1 LRHSIGNPRAA
12 FAVFALFSLV
22 GGAADYTLAEV
33 HLTAT
38 EGDNGDDFAAS
49 ITELGDLDGDGRW
62 ELLVG
67 APADQTAGLDAGAV
81 FLWFGAPELTVAA
94 DRTWQG
100 SSPER
105 FGHAVAR
112 IGDVNGDGKED
123 WAVGAPGSNAAGLGA
138 GRVYV
143 FFGRAVPAAAADV
156 VIDGAVGGDQF
167 GYAVS
172 AAGDFDGD
180 GYDDFIVGAPFSN
193 LRAQDAGAA
202 YVIYGGS
209 GGPSANLTQAT
220 VLTGQVADDRFG
232 WSVTDAGN
240 FLGGNEDCVAVGA
253 PLSNLYGGLDAGAFY
268 VYEGRLAG
276 AAPDTMI
283 DFAAGI
289 GAAAK
294 AGSRFGF
301 AVRGI
306 DSWDGDGFT
315 DIAVGAPYCN
325 ESALDAG
332 RVEIFRGGSSPS
344 TTAYRYVN
352 GAAST
357 DLFGFA
363 LARVRQVSGSS
374 LPDLLIGAP
383 YHDSTATD
391 GGRAY
396 IYEGGRSSYSS
407 AASLIAI
414 PAVPLQPG
422 TVAGDA
428 FGYAVSSA
436 GDFDGDGSWDHAVGA
451 PGGNNLNGATAG
463 YCLLVDTTGGVVANL
478 LSLWECGPSPDGGAR
493 LRFRLG
499 LPADEVAAL
508 LLTRRSGA
516 DRTVLWDGPAAPYC
530 PGDGCLEFTG
540 DGYRYDDAEDF
551 PAGETVAYD
560 LTLTLAGGG
569 RVALEDLA
577 GVSAGDPADLPSRL
591 TLGGVW
597 PNPANPMVSVRYRAP
612 AGRTVAVRIFDMRG
626 RQIGELA
633 GPAATGDWQT
643 ATWDGRTADG
653 NQAASGTYFIMVT
666 SGDDIQARRVVL
678 AR

>member
-1 LRHSIGNPRAA
+1 MRHSIGNPHAA
-12 FAVFALFSLV
+12 FAVFVLFSLMF
-22 GGAADYTLAEV
+22 GAAENAWAEV

-38 EGDNGDDFAAS
+38 DGDNGDDFAAA
-49 ITELGDLDGDGRW
+49 ITELGDIDGDGRW
-62 ELLVG
+62 ELLLG
-67 APADQTAGLDAGAV
+67 APTDQTAGLDAGAV
-81 FLWFGAPELTVAA
+81 FLWFGGAELTVAA

-100 SSPER
+100 VSPEL

-138 GRVYV
+138 GRIYV
-143 FFGRAVPAAAADV
+143 FFGGADPSTAADV

-180 GYDDFIVGAPFSN
+180 GYDDFIVGAPSSD
-193 LRAQDAGAA
+193 LRAQNAGAA
-202 YVIYGGS
+202 YVIYGGP
-209 GGPSANLTQAT
+209 GGPDANLALAT

-276 AAPDTMI
+276 AAPDTTI

-294 AGSRFGF
+294 AGSQFGF

-306 DSWDGDGFT
+306 DSWDGDSYT
-315 DIAVGAPYCN
+315 DLAVGGPYCN

-332 RVEIFRGGSSPS
+332 RVEIFRGGSSPAA
-344 TTAYRYVN
+344 TAYRYVN
-352 GAAST
+352 GAAGS
-357 DLFGFA
+357 DRFGFA
-363 LARVRQVSGSS
+363 LARVRQVSGTS

-383 YHDSTATD
+383 YHDSTAAD

-407 AASLIAI
+407 ATSLITI
-414 PAVPLQPG
+414 PVVPLQPG
-422 TVAGDA
+422 TEAGDV

-436 GDFDGDGSWDHAVGA
+436 GDFDGDGAWDHAIGA
-451 PGGNNLNGATAG
+451 PGGNNLNSATAG

-478 LSLWECGPSPDGGAR
+478 LSLWECGPSPDGGVR

-499 LPADEVAAL
+499 LPADEVASL
-508 LLTRRSGA
+508 LLTRRCGA
-516 DRTVLWDGPAAPYC
+516 DRTVLWDGPAASNC
-530 PGDGCLEFTG
+530 PGIGCLEFTG
-540 DGYRYDDAEDF
+540 DGYRYGDAADY
-551 PAGETVAYD
+551 PAGEAVFYD
-560 LTLTLAGGG
+560 LTLSLVGGG
-569 RVALEDLA
+569 RIALEDLKGA
-577 GVSAGDPADLPSRL
+577 SPGDPEDLPTRL
-591 TLGGVW
+591 TLSGVW
-597 PNPANPMVSVRYRAP
+597 PNPANPMVSVRFRAP
-612 AGRTVAVRIFDMRG
+612 AGRAVALRIFDMRG
-626 RQIGELA
+626 REVGELA

-653 NQAASGTYFIMVT
+653 KQAPSGTYFIMV
-666 SGDDIQARRVVL
+666 SCGDDIQARRVVL